1 MAAKPEYRDRPEPQ
15 VGVLDALVDRKE
27 EGMTV
32 FELRA
37 AVDVDIDSIE
47 DALSTLKADGLI
59 RVDRTD
65 GDVRMYPHDRVV
77 PEPDSTDDVD
87 GGWIEEIRRRI
98 GL

>member
-15 VGVLDALVDRKE
+15 VAVLDALVDRGE

-37 AVDVDIDSIE
+37 AVDADIDSIE
-47 DALSTLKADGLI
+47 AALSSLKDDGLI
-59 RVDRTD
+59 RVEQSDSDLR
-65 GDVRMYPHDRVV
+65 VYPHDRVV
-77 PEPDSTDDVD
+77 PEPEPNDGVD
-87 GGWIEEIRRRI
+87 NGWLDEIRRRL